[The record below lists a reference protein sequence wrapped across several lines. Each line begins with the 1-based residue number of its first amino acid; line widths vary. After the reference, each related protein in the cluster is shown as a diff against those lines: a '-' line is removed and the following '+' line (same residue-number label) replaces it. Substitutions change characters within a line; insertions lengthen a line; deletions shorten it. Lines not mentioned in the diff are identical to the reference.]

1 MSVLTEKSLIRIIR
15 DTYNKRL
22 HEVMNETD
30 LLDKQGKVVIQKG
43 LKVRH
48 IDSQYEYTVD
58 SVMQDDDGKVSV
70 KLRNPDVARITPSD
84 ATSMMSEDDLIE
96 PIAQHG
102 DDTPEKLPV
111 QVPIDQPAEPEEISA
126 DDVFVVDQAEFEKEY
141 EVK

>member
-1 MSVLTEKSLIRIIR
+1 MGVLTEKSLIKIIR
-15 DTYNKRL
+15 DTYNRRL
-22 HEVMNETD
+22 HEVMSETD

-58 SVMQDDDGKVSV
+58 SVMQDEEGKVSV
-70 KLRNPDVARITPSD
+70 KLRNPDVARITPADS
-84 ATSMMSEDDLIE
+84 TSMMSEDDLME
-96 PIAQHG
+96 PIAQRG
-102 DDTPEKLPV
+102 DDTPEAL
-111 QVPIDQPAEPEEISA
+111 PIDLDAKPEEMSD

>member
-1 MSVLTEKSLIRIIR
+1 MGVLTEKSLIKIIR
-15 DTYNKRL
+15 DTYNRRL
-22 HEVMNETD
+22 HEVMSETD

-58 SVMQDDDGKVSV
+58 SVMQDEEGKVSV
-70 KLRNPDVARITPSD
+70 KLRNPDVARITPADS
-84 ATSMMSEDDLIE
+84 TSMMSEDDLME
-96 PIAQHG
+96 PIAQRG
-102 DDTPEKLPV
+102 DDTPEAL
-111 QVPIDQPAEPEEISA
+111 PIDLDAKPEEISD